1 MANQQK
7 RRVTSKPSKTH
18 PATPVP
24 KPVVKKI
31 AKKPKKNQKTW
42 GTSMLA
48 LAILSSSIGLLALFA
63 WISIL
68 LIFNPEKVGWLN
80 IFLPEW
86 ARVSLG
92 GKERPKTFKQIKDIL
107 SQQGKIAG
115 DILPLSGDTTKSF
128 LLPIFQERAN
138 CQSDCKYLVEL
149 RVYDPPEDLE
159 FQSKPETH
167 YSLTTQIPV
176 EGPEESFV
184 VAPLLNATT
193 ETPGSNIA
201 MPLNTI
207 QRFEGET
214 PSPGI
219 WFYLQGKRSSAT
231 GVVTYGHILHYNTER
246 SHLQLMLPWTS
257 TTEQLPQWQQITGSA
272 TKELIVNQTVG
283 LEPQLRVY
291 QIQPAKFVPN
301 PIQLAEISLQPPA
314 LKNSAYEDAILF
326 ARTGLWTPALERL
339 ESIKKQR
346 QVKITSAAQAQIDV
360 IRLHSQL
367 TKTQAEKIW
376 ASPSQEVLADLIDG
390 RWQKALQV
398 FEASPQNSQEIRT
411 LLKSDGGRLWSRAEA
426 TLQIQPNQKEAQ
438 AWSALILAASQSPE
452 RANSW
457 LKTQTKIPKDSLTY
471 IQGLLDQLQ
480 GKVAKPEIYSSHSSH
495 IVGAAKSITQFNPTD
510 WLQSD
515 STIQLLQKT
524 DNQWYEIEVTAF
536 YNGKV
541 WLSFPFTNLKPPQT
555 SPGKFFWDILGIKS
569 EPTIQIV
576 VWQSNGEQQTTLGT
590 IKGVKFQ
597 NGALRLLAHSEAV
610 SAQTSST
617 PNNQPSNQPRPLALS
632 NSALEWAQPSPMN
645 IEELFQQNPQVVK
658 TMLPTLWRSLQQ
670 SGQLQAGNIP
680 NLQELLQKLGHWP
693 VQVIDLTG
701 NGKPEKII
709 TISTEAISSLIKN
722 KGSASEQTKK
732 FPRPR
737 TLILSDTGSVIYTDF
752 KSEQGQSMTAIA
764 KLYQDQP
771 LTLLVETAS
780 GYSIRRWSN
789 KNQRFE

>member
-1 MANQQK
+1 MANHQK
-7 RRVTSKPSKTH
+7 RRVRSKPSETN
-18 PATPVP
+18 PTTPVP
-24 KPVVKKI
+24 RPVVKKI
-31 AKKPKKNQKTW
+31 AKKTKKTQKTW

-48 LAILSSSIGLLALFA
+48 FVILSSSIGLLALFA

-92 GKERPKTFKQIKDIL
+92 GKERPKTLKQIKEIL
-107 SQQGKIAG
+107 SQQGKTGG
-115 DILPLSGDTTKSF
+115 DILPLSDDTTKSF
-128 LLPIFQERAN
+128 LLPIYQERAN

-149 RVYDPPEDLE
+149 RVYGLPEDLE
-159 FQSKPETH
+159 FQSKPEAH
-167 YSLTTQIPV
+167 YSLTTQLPV

-231 GVVTYGHILHYNTER
+231 GVVTYGHILHYNPER
-246 SHLQLMLPWTS
+246 SYLQLMLPWTS
-257 TTEQLPQWQQITGSA
+257 TTEQLPQWQQVTGSA
-272 TKELIVNQTVG
+272 TKELIINQTVG

-291 QIQPAKFVPN
+291 QVQPAKFVPN
-301 PIQLAEISLQPPA
+301 PIQLSEISLQPPA

-346 QVKITSAAQAQIDV
+346 QVKITSTAQAQIDV
-360 IRLHSQL
+360 VRLHSQL
-367 TKTQAEKIW
+367 TKIQAEKTW

-411 LLKSDGGRLWSRAEA
+411 FLKSDGGRLWSRAEA

-438 AWSALILAASQSPE
+438 AWSALILASSQSPE
-452 RANSW
+452 RAHSW

-471 IQGLLDQLQ
+471 IQGLLNQLQ
-480 GKVAKPEIYSSHSSH
+480 GKVVKLEIPTSHSSQ

-515 STIQLLQKT
+515 LTQPLQKT

-536 YNGKV
+536 YDGKA
-541 WLSFPFTNLKPPQT
+541 WLPFPFNNLKPPKT
-555 SPGKFFWDILGIKS
+555 YPEKFFWDILGIKS
-569 EPTIQIV
+569 DPTIQIV
-576 VWQSNGEQQTTLGT
+576 LWQPNGEQQTTLGT

-597 NGALRLLAHSEAV
+597 NGVLRLLAYSEKV
-610 SAQTSST
+610 SPQTS
-617 PNNQPSNQPRPLALS
+617 NQSSNQPRPLALS
-632 NSALEWAQPSPMN
+632 NTALEWVQPSPMN
-645 IEELFQQNPQVVK
+645 IEELFQQDPQAVK
-658 TMLPTLWRSLQQ
+658 VMLPTLWRSLQQ
-670 SGQLQAGNIP
+670 SAQLRAGNIP
-680 NLQELLQKLGHWP
+680 NFQELLQKLGHWP
-693 VQVIDLTG
+693 VQVIDLTD
-701 NGKPEKII
+701 NGKPEKVI
-709 TISTEAISSLIKN
+709 TISAEAISSLIKT

-737 TLILSDTGSVIYTDF
+737 TLILSDTGNIIYTDF
-752 KSEQGQSMTAIA
+752 KPGIKSEQKQSMTAIA
-764 KLYQDQP
+764 KLYQDQS
-771 LTLLVETAS
+771 LSLLVEITN